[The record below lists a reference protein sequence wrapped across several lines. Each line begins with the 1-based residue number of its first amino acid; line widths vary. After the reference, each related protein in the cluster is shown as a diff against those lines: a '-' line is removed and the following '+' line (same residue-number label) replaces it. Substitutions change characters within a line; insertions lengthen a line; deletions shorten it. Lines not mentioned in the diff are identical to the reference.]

1 MHMIIK
7 AANRLSHVKEY
18 YFSTKLREIRQMIT
32 DGTDVLNLGIG
43 NPDFMPSENT
53 IEALVQSAKTTTH
66 HGYQSYKGIPDLRKA
81 MAAWYER
88 IYNVILDF
96 DTEILPLIGSKEGI
110 MHISM
115 AFLNEGDA
123 VLVPNPG
130 YPTYTAVSKLVG
142 AKIITYDLDE
152 SKGWNIDIEKLR
164 KLDLSKV
171 KIMWVNFPNMP
182 TGALGDTQVLEELV
196 VLAKEHQFLIVND
209 NPYSM
214 ILNEQPKSMLAID
227 GAKDVVLELNSL
239 SKSHNMAGW
248 RMGWVSGKK
257 EYIETIL
264 KIKSNMDSGMFLPVQ
279 HAAIAALKNTDEWH
293 IAQNNIYKKRRE
305 VTKELLDLLGC
316 VYDNNQSGLFI
327 WAKIP
332 EAERRVEDFVDEILQ
347 KAHVFITPGF
357 IFGSNGERYVRVS
370 LCNDVNVLQ
379 EAMKRIKETL
389 NSPSESLAED
399 SDVFKS
405 TQNPL

>member
-1 MHMIIK
+1 MHMIVEG
-7 AANRLSHVKEY
+7 ANRLSHVKEY
-18 YFSTKLREIRQMIT
+18 YFSTKLREIAQMIAN
-32 DGTDVLNLGIG
+32 GAGVLNLGIG

-53 IEALVQSAKTTTH
+53 IDALVQSAKIATH
-66 HGYQSYKGIPDLRKA
+66 HGYQSYKGIPELRKA
-81 MAAWYER
+81 MASWYQR

-96 DTEILPLIGSKEGI
+96 DTEILPLMGSKEGI

-130 YPTYTAVSKLVG
+130 YPTYTAVSKMVG
-142 AKIITYDLDE
+142 AKIITYDLEE
-152 SKGWNIDIEKLR
+152 SIGWNIDIDKLR
-164 KLDLSKV
+164 KLDLSMV

-182 TGALGDTQVLEELV
+182 TGAKGDVKVLTELIA
-196 VLAKEHQFLIVND
+196 LAKEHQFLIVND
-209 NPYSM
+209 NPYSI
-214 ILNEQPKSMLAID
+214 ILNEEPKSMLAITA
-227 GAKDVVLELNSL
+227 AKEVLLELNSL

-264 KIKSNMDSGMFLPVQ
+264 KMKSNMDSGMFLPLQ
-279 HAAIAALKNTDEWH
+279 HAAIAALNNTNEWH
-293 IAQNNIYKKRRE
+293 AAQNDIYKNRTE

-332 EAERRVEDFVDEILQ
+332 EAERSVENFVDDILQ
-347 KAHVFITPGF
+347 KAHIFITPGF
-357 IFGSNGERYVRVS
+357 IFGSNGERYVRIS
-370 LCNDVNVLQ
+370 LCNDVKVLQ

-389 NSPSESLAED
+389 
-399 SDVFKS
+399 VTVKKW
-405 TQNPL
+405 

>member
-1 MHMIIK
+1 MHMIIE

-18 YFSTKLREIRQMIT
+18 YFSTKLREIRQMIAN
-32 DGTDVLNLGIG
+32 GADVLNLGIG

-66 HGYQSYKGIPDLRKA
+66 HGYQSYKGIPELRQS
-81 MAAWYER
+81 MAAWYQR
-88 IYNVILDF
+88 TYNVTLDF

-115 AFLNEGDA
+115 AFLNEGDV

-130 YPTYTAVSKLVG
+130 YPTYTAVSKMVG
-142 AKIITYDLDE
+142 AKIITYDLEE
-152 SKGWNIDIEKLR
+152 SNGWNIDIDKLR
-164 KLDLSKV
+164 KLDLAAV

-182 TGALGDTQVLEELV
+182 TGVSGDEHVLTELV
-196 VLAKEHQFLIVND
+196 KLAKEHQFLIVND

-214 ILNEQPKSMLAID
+214 ILNEEPKSMLAID
-227 GAKDVVLELNSL
+227 GAKEVLLELNSL

-264 KIKSNMDSGMFLPVQ
+264 KVKSNMDSGMFLPVQ
-279 HAAIAALKNTDEWH
+279 HAAIAALKNTDDWH
-293 IAQNNIYKKRRE
+293 AVQNDIYKNRRE
-305 VTKELLDLLGC
+305 VTTELLDLLGC
-316 VYDNNQSGLFI
+316 VYDDDQSGLFI

-357 IFGSNGERYVRVS
+357 IFGLNGERYVRVS
-370 LCNDVNVLQ
+370 LCNDVKLLH
-379 EAMKRIKETL
+379 EAMRRIKKTL
-389 NSPSESLAED
+389 T
-399 SDVFKS
+399 VV
-405 TQNPL
+405 

>member
-1 MHMIIK
+1 MHMIVK

-18 YFSTKLREIRQMIT
+18 YFSTKLREIRQMIVN
-32 DGTDVLNLGIG
+32 GADVLNLGIG

-53 IEALVQSAKTTTH
+53 IDALVQSAKTPTH
-66 HGYQSYKGIPDLRKA
+66 HGYQSYKGIPELRKA
-81 MAAWYER
+81 MAAWYQKT
-88 IYNVILDF
+88 YKVTLDF

-110 MHISM
+110 MHVSL

-130 YPTYTAVSKLVG
+130 YPTYTSVSKLVG
-142 AKIITYDLDE
+142 AKIITYDLEE
-152 SKGWNIDIEKLR
+152 SLGWNIDIDKL
-164 KLDLSKV
+164 KKVDLSTV

-182 TGALGDTQVLEELV
+182 TGASGDEQVLTELV
-196 VLAKEHQFLIVND
+196 KLAKEHQFLIVND

-214 ILNEQPKSMLAID
+214 ILNEQPKSMLAIE
-227 GAKDVVLELNSL
+227 GAKDVLLELNSL

-264 KIKSNMDSGMFLPVQ
+264 KVKSNMDSGMFLPVQ
-279 HAAIAALKNTDEWH
+279 HAAVAALKNTDDWH
-293 IAQNNIYKKRRE
+293 IAQNERYKKRRE
-305 VTKELLDLLGC
+305 VSKELLDLLGC
-316 VYDNNQSGLFI
+316 VYDNHQSGLFI

-332 EAERRVEDFVDEILQ
+332 QQERRVEDFVDDILQ
-347 KAHVFITPGF
+347 KANVFITPGF

-370 LCNDVNVLQ
+370 LCNDEAVLI
-379 EAMKRIKETL
+379 EAMRRIKEKL
-389 NSPSESLAED
+389 
-399 SDVFKS
+399 VIG
-405 TQNPL
+405 

>member
-1 MHMIIK
+1 MHMIVK

-18 YFSTKLREIRQMIT
+18 YFSTKLREIRQMIAN
-32 DGTDVLNLGIG
+32 GADVLNLGIG

-53 IEALVQSAKTTTH
+53 IDALVQSAKAPTH
-66 HGYQSYKGIPDLRKA
+66 HGYQSYKGIPELRKA
-81 MAAWYER
+81 MAAWYQKT
-88 IYNVILDF
+88 YKVTLDF

-110 MHISM
+110 MHVSL

-142 AKIITYDLDE
+142 AKIITYDLEE
-152 SKGWNIDIEKLR
+152 SLGWNIDIDKL
-164 KLDLSKV
+164 KKMDLSNV

-182 TGALGDTQVLEELV
+182 TGASGDEQVLTELV
-196 VLAKEHQFLIVND
+196 KLAKEHQFLIVND

-227 GAKDVVLELNSL
+227 GAKEVLLELNSL

-264 KIKSNMDSGMFLPVQ
+264 KVKSNMDSGMFLPVQ
-279 HAAIAALKNTDEWH
+279 HAAVAALKNTGDWH
-293 IAQNNIYKKRRE
+293 LAQNEMYKKRRE

-316 VYDNNQSGLFI
+316 VYDNHQSGLFI

-332 EAERRVEDFVDEILQ
+332 QQERRVEDFVDDILQ
-347 KAHVFITPGF
+347 KANVFITPGF

-370 LCNDVNVLQ
+370 LCNDMAVLQ
-379 EAMKRIKETL
+379 EAMRRIKETL
-389 NSPSESLAED
+389 
-399 SDVFKS
+399 VIV
-405 TQNPL
+405 